1 MKTRSA
7 GMWLFTV
14 EDRGIEAAVVDKYPD
29 LFASDPVLA
38 QAWAQHQAARRA
50 IDERM
55 AEIARDERP

>member
-1 MKTRSA
+1 
-7 GMWLFTV
+7 MWLFTV

-50 IDERM
+50 IDQRM
-55 AEIARDERP
+55 AEIARDERA